1 MTGELSTDERSEAD
15 LTAGTRVE
23 HCTAGSGGRSSGE
36 GTADSSDT
44 NAPCTAISE
53 TADCHLGSAT
63 GYSVRQW
70 QSSGSSLAQPCST
83 EAVSSPAHDSPHA
96 VDSGCSGENM
106 PTVESFAAHVD
117 ITSSRKTMEVDKSPI
132 MSAVTLSSGSPR
144 RSQTDPRI
152 THSIEPFSSSVSCAM
167 ASSEEELGDSPATD
181 KTSSSGGTSAADSM
195 TKDHQNPPIA
205 VDHELS
211 HEEQPLQEKNQLV
224 ISEMLDRVT
233 HPTDSSS
240 VSDQSAWSSA
250 SLQELLYGEVC
261 HAVDSTNDNK
271 QIVSS
276 EQSSVEAVHPTPMLE
291 SAPQSVCPSDLLAS
305 VAEDASRQGS
315 MQGSPQQVLRC
326 RSSPV
331 FIPRGLSQWPLQPDR
346 SNTDLAPDLEMDL
359 YGISYSL
366 DESLGDTDKP

>member
-1 MTGELSTDERSEAD
+1 MTGELSTDERSEVTDAD

-23 HCTAGSGGRSSGE
+23 HCAAGSGGRSSGE
-36 GTADSSDT
+36 GVVTADSSDT
-44 NAPCTAISE
+44 NAPCTAITE

-70 QSSGSSLAQPCST
+70 QSSCSSLTQPCST
-83 EAVSSPAHDSPHA
+83 EEALSSPAHASPHT

-106 PTVESFAAHVD
+106 PTAESFATHVD
-117 ITSSRKTMEVDKSPI
+117 ITSSRKTMEVDKRPI
-132 MSAVTLSSGSPR
+132 MSAVALSSGSPR
-144 RSQTDPRI
+144 RSDTDPKI
-152 THSIEPFSSSVSCAM
+152 THSIEPFTSSVSCAM

-181 KTSSSGGTSAADSM
+181 KTSPSGGTRAAYSM
-195 TKDHQNPPIA
+195 TKDHQSPPTA

-224 ISEMLDRVT
+224 ISEMLDHVT
-233 HPTDSSS
+233 HPTNSSS

-250 SLQELLYGEVC
+250 KELLHGEVC

-271 QIVSS
+271 QIVSI
-276 EQSSVEAVHPTPMLE
+276 EQSSVEAVHPTPML
-291 SAPQSVCPSDLLAS
+291 
-305 VAEDASRQGS
+305 DASRQGS
-315 MQGSPQQVLRC
+315 MQGSPQQVLR
-326 RSSPV
+326 RGSSPV
-331 FIPRGLSQWPLQPDR
+331 FIPRGLSQGPLQPDR
-346 SNTDLAPDLEMDL
+346 SCTDLAPDLEMDL